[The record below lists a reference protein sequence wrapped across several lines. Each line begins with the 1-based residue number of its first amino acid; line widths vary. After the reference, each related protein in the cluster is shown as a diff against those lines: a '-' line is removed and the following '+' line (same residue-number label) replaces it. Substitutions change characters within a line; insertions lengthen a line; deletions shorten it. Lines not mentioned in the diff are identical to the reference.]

1 MGRGTTTLETTIPTK
16 AHEGGGFRK
25 LTEAELQS
33 KRKRDEKFSPGHRC
47 RKRELQVVLLQ
58 EYEAE
63 AHAMEDVGRESELES
78 KPTEGA
84 ENQVVEVSLN
94 SVVGLTSPK
103 TLKLAGEINNQKVV
117 VLIDSGASHNFI
129 SNELVS
135 VLKLPITNTE
145 P

>member
-1 MGRGTTTLETTIPTK
+1 
-16 AHEGGGFRK
+16 
-25 LTEAELQS
+25 
-33 KRKRDEKFSPGHRC
+33 
-47 RKRELQVVLLQ
+47 
-58 EYEAE
+58 
-63 AHAMEDVGRESELES
+63 MEDVGRESELES

-84 ENQVVEVSLN
+84 KNQVVEVSLN

-117 VLIDSGASHNFI
+117 VLINSGASHNFI